1 GYIFVLDEYASK
13 EPAHVYID
21 VIIRKIKQ
29 YRHRSFNVETIN
41 AQHEYYRQLQE
52 RVRQEGL
59 YTCRVN
65 DVKSHKSSKDE
76 RIQSMEPMLHN
87 KTLILNDRHTMLL
100 DQMAQYPFGDYV
112 DSLDALQQALES
124 VFRPKTRL
132 VKKPGWL

>member
-1 GYIFVLDEYASK
+1 M
-13 EPAHVYID
+13 
-21 VIIRKIKQ
+21 
-29 YRHRSFNVETIN
+29 
-41 AQHEYYRQLQE
+41 
-52 RVRQEGL
+52 
-59 YTCRVN
+59 N

-124 VFRPKTRL
+124 VFRPKTRM